1 METLSLTLAIILIY
15 YLKEVYS
22 EELDSSRHQPCSQ
35 MLAPTPE
42 ARGIKVAS
50 LDSIYGIAYYVLRL
64 CTRLKFFIRLSPTDL
79 KLSDLGC
86 DEQTRREAPQE
97 GISRHRRNGTFN

>member
-35 MLAPTPE
+35 MLVSKPE
-42 ARGIKVAS
+42 AKFIKAAS
-50 LDSIYGIAYYVLRL
+50 LNNIYGIAYYVLRL
-64 CTRLKFFIRLSPTDL
+64 FTRLKFFIRLAITDL

-86 DEQTRREAPQE
+86 DGQTRREAPQE